1 MQLDSLYQEVI
12 LDHYKN
18 PSHKKLNSN
27 YSCQVHHVNPSC
39 GDEIT
44 LNLQLE
50 GEKISSISWDGMGC
64 SISQASTSIMSDLV
78 EGKNQDDVFHLIE
91 HFVTMMQSKG
101 KEKGDEALLED
112 GVALAG
118 VSQFPARIKCALL
131 GWMACKD
138 ALSQAIAH
146 EGNNGAQSTLSE
158 HDLTSEGEIK

>member
-18 PSHKKLNSN
+18 PSHKKLNST

-44 LNLQLE
+44 LNLE
-50 GEKISSISWDGMGC
+50 VNGDVVTAISWDGIGC
-64 SISQASTSIMSDLV
+64 SISQASTSIMCDV
-78 EGKNQDDVFHLIE
+78 IDGKTTEETFGIIE
-91 HFVTMMQSKG
+91 HFVSMMQSKG
-101 KEKGDEALLED
+101 KEKGDEIILGD
-112 GVALAG
+112 GVALSG

-138 ALSQAIAH
+138 ALSQALASGSTSTGQSKLSDYDLTH
-146 EGNNGAQSTLSE
+146 EG
-158 HDLTSEGEIK
+158 DIK